1 MQNIYL
7 PIKAPWPKNQM
18 PLSYFPVSSLNIAKF
33 KKKGKLCSSLSDP
46 DAVMEI
52 YFQSHSTYRIYY
64 KEEKCSS
71 SKALKQKQSDLLG
84 HMQKKS

>member
-1 MQNIYL
+1 
-7 PIKAPWPKNQM
+7 
-18 PLSYFPVSSLNIAKF
+18 
-33 KKKGKLCSSLSDP
+33 LSDP
-46 DAVMEI
+46 DVVMEI

-84 HMQKKS
+84 HMQKNS